1 MVRVI
6 RVDADVIVIG
16 AGFAG
21 LSAASLLAERG
32 CRVLVLEARPTLGG
46 RATAFTDPATGERVD
61 NGQHVLIGCY
71 DETFRFLR
79 RIGAESNV
87 DLQRNLSVEMI
98 DRSGRVSRLSC
109 PSLPAPWHL
118 VAGVLK
124 WSALTWADRLAV
136 ARVGAALQ
144 RRPGPP
150 EGGHFVRRRRV
161 RLQPDEKDGRLSPD
175 QHTVRQWLVAH
186 HQTPRL
192 IELLWEPLAVA
203 ALNQSIDAAAADG
216 FLVVLQRMF
225 NGTARDA
232 ALALPRTP
240 LDEMYA
246 IPARRFIEQHGGEV
260 RTSSPAT
267 VSFRAPASLAG
278 DMQTSVR
285 GESLSAAALV
295 CAAPW
300 FALADTLIDPPD
312 PLKRIVD
319 DARAT
324 DASPIVTVNLWFD
337 RIVTAQ
343 TFVGLPGRTMQWVF
357 DKRLI
362 FGEQASHLSLVS
374 SGADHI
380 VARGNQELIDLAM
393 TEVTAALPAARDAV
407 LERAVVVREKRA
419 TFSVAPGQPRRPGT
433 ETAIPGFLLAGD
445 WIDTGLPATIESAV
459 VSGHR
464 AADAALAFIRDSR
477 RPQIADHNRESSIT
491 NRK

>member
-1 MVRVI
+1 VA
-6 RVDADVIVIG
+6 VDVDVIVIG

-21 LSAASLLAERG
+21 LSAASLIAERG
-32 CRVLVLEARPTLGG
+32 GRVLVLEARPTLGG

-71 DETFRFLR
+71 EETFRFLR

-87 DLQRNLSVEMI
+87 DLQRNLSVDMI
-98 DRSGRVSRLSC
+98 DRPGRVSRLSC

-124 WSALTWADRLAV
+124 WSALTWADRIAI
-136 ARVGAALQ
+136 ARVGRALRVPGRLKPAPTTDPDVGAAF
-144 RRPGPP
+144 RRP
-150 EGGHFVRRRRV
+150 EQV
-161 RLQPDEKDGRLSPD
+161 
-175 QHTVRQWLVAH
+175 TVREWLVAH

-203 ALNQSIDAAAADG
+203 ALNQSIAVAAADS

-232 ALALPRTP
+232 ALGLPRTP

-246 IPARRFIEQHGGEV
+246 IPARRFIERHGGEV

-267 VSFRAPASLAG
+267 IAFSGSAVG
-278 DMQTSVR
+278 VDVR
-285 GESLSAAALV
+285 GQRSQSSAVV

-300 FALADTLIDPPD
+300 YALADTLIDPPD
-312 PLKRIVD
+312 PLKRVVD
-319 DARAT
+319 DARGT

-337 RIVTAQ
+337 RVVTRQ
-343 TFVGLPGRTMQWVF
+343 TFVGLPGRMMQWVF
-357 DKRLI
+357 DKRQI
-362 FGEQASHLSLVS
+362 FGEEASHLSLVS
-374 SGADHI
+374 SGAAHI
-380 VARGNQELIDLAM
+380 VARSNQELIDLAM

-419 TFSVAPGQPRRPGT
+419 TFSVAPGQPRRPAT
-433 ETAIPGFLLAGD
+433 QTAIPGFVLAGD

-464 AADAALAFIRDSR
+464 AAELALRFIRGS
-477 RPQIADHNRESSIT
+477 
-491 NRK
+491 

>member
-21 LSAASLLAERG
+21 LSAASLIADRG

-71 DETFRFLR
+71 EETFRFLR
-79 RIGAESNV
+79 RVGAESNV
-87 DLQRNLSVEMI
+87 DLQRNLSVDMI
-98 DRSGRVSRLSC
+98 DRSGRASRFSC
-109 PSLPAPWHL
+109 PPLPAPWHL

-124 WSALTWADRLAV
+124 WSVLTWADRLAI
-136 ARVGAALQ
+136 ARVGLALRSPGRLKPAPTIDRSHEDVGAAF
-144 RRPGPP
+144 RRPN
-150 EGGHFVRRRRV
+150 E
-161 RLQPDEKDGRLSPD
+161 L
-175 QHTVRQWLVAH
+175 TVREWLIAH

-203 ALNQSIDAAAADG
+203 ALNQSIDVAAADG

-232 ALALPRTP
+232 SLGLPRTP

-267 VSFRAPASLAG
+267 VTFCGQPHPSPAV
-278 DMQTSVR
+278 DVR
-285 GESLSAAALV
+285 GRRAQSAAVV

-319 DARAT
+319 DASAT

-337 RIVTAQ
+337 RIVTSR

-362 FGEQASHLSLVS
+362 FGEKASHVSLVS
-374 SGADHI
+374 SGAEHI
-380 VARGNQELIDLAM
+380 VARSNQELIDLAM
-393 TEVTAALPAARDAV
+393 TEVTAAFPAARDAV

-419 TFSVAPGQPRRPGT
+419 TFSVAPGQPQRPGT
-433 ETAIPGFLLAGD
+433 ETGIPGFFLAGD

-464 AADAALAFIRDSR
+464 AAEAALAFVR
-477 RPQIADHNRESSIT
+477 Q
-491 NRK
+491 